1 MKLMCWA
8 EAAPARRH
16 IVFLFGSGLIGAAIQ
31 QALLRNAPDARKDIF
46 PYDWND
52 PVARSQQTEALLAAA
67 TTWARAGGSPD
78 IPLQCDVIWAAGR
91 SGFASD
97 SAQMQLET
105 ELFSEVLDLARTL
118 EARFSD
124 AQHVRHLFSSAG
136 GLFEGQNFIT
146 ATSQPNPLRPY
157 GEGKLAQEALLQA
170 GVRHTRCR
178 IYRPSSVYGASP
190 GARLGLIGTLILN
203 GLAGRTTSIFGRP
216 DTLRDYVFAD
226 DIGRFVQ
233 QQISAP
239 EPDPTKTF
247 VLASGRPSPMF
258 EIIARV
264 EDILQSPLL
273 LRYDTKPTNALH
285 MSFRPATQ
293 PPGWRQTAQDTGI
306 RLTEQRLRAAVLS
319 NP

>member
-1 MKLMCWA
+1 MKLVCWT
-8 EAAPARRH
+8 EAIPARRH
-16 IVFLFGSGLIGAAIQ
+16 MVFLFGSGLIGAAIQ
-31 QALLRNAPDARKDIF
+31 QALIRNAPDAQKELF

-52 PVARSQQTEALLAAA
+52 PVVRSQQTDDLLAAA
-67 TTWARAGGSPD
+67 TTWARASGSRD

-91 SGFASD
+91 GGFASD
-97 SAQMQLET
+97 SAQMQVET
-105 ELFSEVLDLARTL
+105 DLFSEVLDLARTL

-124 AQHVRHLFSSAG
+124 AEHGQHLFSSAG
-136 GLFEGQNFIT
+136 GLFEGQNFIS

-170 GVRHTRCR
+170 GGGHTRSR

-190 GARLGLIGTLILN
+190 GARLGLIGTLIVN

-233 QQISAP
+233 HQISAP
-239 EPDPTKTF
+239 EPEPAKTF
-247 VLASGRPSPMF
+247 LLASGRPSPMF

-273 LRYDTKPTNALH
+273 LRYDTSPTNALH

-293 PPGWRQTAQDTGI
+293 PSGWRQTAQETGI
-306 RLTEQRLRAAVLS
+306 RLTEQRLRAAVLGTL
-319 NP
+319 